1 MVAMRNAVVLL
12 AIAVLILSACAPQA
26 APTAAMSPAPSETP
40 APSATPAPTETP
52 TVTPTATPTP
62 IPSLTPNLVFTP
74 TPDLRLPPE
83 RWQEWPV
90 VPESF
95 SPRLLEIYARG
106 QELGNNPQA
115 YSKIGDCE
123 STPAWF
129 LGPFDGKPEEYS
141 LGEYTYLQ
149 AMIDYFHG
157 SHGRLSLASGRGYTA
172 ANALSPL
179 WADRAYCASSE
190 TPLAC
195 EIRLHRP
202 AYALVMLGTNDIY
215 HQESF
220 DANMRQILDILI
232 ENGVIPILATKA
244 DNLEGDHAINLEIAR
259 LAYEY
264 EIPLW
269 NFWLAVQPLPSHGL
283 QDDGSHLTWAGPF
296 FDDPVRMKAAWPW
309 RNLTALQS
317 LDATWRAVAPPP

>member
-1 MVAMRNAVVLL
+1 MKHCALL
-12 AIAVLILSACAPQA
+12 IFFVILLTACGGAPVSSPPSAPDLAPA
-26 APTAAMSPAPSETP
+26 SPTPGLEVS
-40 APSATPAPTETP
+40 PSATSAPTLTP
-52 TVTPTATPTP
+52 N
-62 IPSLTPNLVFTP
+62 PSLTS

-83 RWQEWPV
+83 GWQEWPV
-90 VPESF
+90 VPEVF

-141 LGEYTYLQ
+141 LGEYAYLQ
-149 AMIDYFHG
+149 AMIDYFRG

-179 WADRAYCASSE
+179 WADQTYCDSSE
-190 TPLAC
+190 PPLAC
-195 EIRLHRP
+195 EIRVHRP
-202 AYALVMLGTNDIY
+202 SYALVMLGTNDIY

-220 DANMRQILDILI
+220 DANMRQILDMLI
-232 ENGVIPILATKA
+232 ENGVIPILSTKA
-244 DNLEGDHAINLEIAR
+244 DNLEGDHAVNLEIAR

-269 NFWLAVQPLPSHGL
+269 NFWLAVQPLPNHGL
-283 QDDGSHLTWAGPF
+283 VEDGSHLTWAGPF
-296 FDDPVRMKAAWPW
+296 FDDPLRMKAAWPW

-317 LDATWRAVAPPP
+317 LDATWRAVAPQP

>member
-1 MVAMRNAVVLL
+1 MKHLTFLL
-12 AIAVLILSACAPQA
+12 FSVFLMTACGGASVSPSAPDPATASPSLAQETS
-26 APTAAMSPAPSETP
+26 PTATTASTPTP
-40 APSATPAPTETP
+40 APLAS
-52 TVTPTATPTP
+52 VT
-62 IPSLTPNLVFTP
+62 S

-90 VPESF
+90 VPEIF

-141 LGEYTYLQ
+141 LGEYAYLQ
-149 AMIDYFHG
+149 AMIDYFRG

-179 WADRAYCASSE
+179 WADRTYCDASE

-195 EIRLHRP
+195 EIRVHRP

-220 DANMRQILDILI
+220 DANMRRILDTLI
-232 ENGVIPILATKA
+232 ENGVIPILSTKA
-244 DNLEGDHAINLEIAR
+244 DNLEGDHAVNLEIAR

-283 QDDGSHLTWAGPF
+283 LDDGSHLTWAGPF

-317 LDATWRAVAPPP
+317 LDAAWRAVAPPP

>member
-1 MVAMRNAVVLL
+1 MVRLLTCFCLAVLL
-12 AIAVLILSACAPQA
+12 AACGGTPASP
-26 APTAAMSPAPSETP
+26 PAPDPEP
-40 APSATPAPTETP
+40 ASPVPSLQASSSAADIPLPTP
-52 TVTPTATPTP
+52 TLLPPVTV
-62 IPSLTPNLVFTP
+62 S
-74 TPDLRLPPE
+74 PDLRLPPE

-90 VPESF
+90 VPETF

-123 STPAWF
+123 STPTWF

-141 LGEYTYLQ
+141 LGEYAYLQ
-149 AMIDYFHG
+149 AVIEYFRG
-157 SHGRLSLASGRGYTA
+157 SHGRVSLASGRGYTA

-179 WADRAYCASSE
+179 WADRTYCDSSE
-190 TPLAC
+190 TPLTC
-195 EIRLHRP
+195 EIRVQRP
-202 AYALVMLGTNDIY
+202 SYALVMLGTNDIY

-220 DANMRQILDILI
+220 DANMRQILDTLI
-232 ENGVIPILATKA
+232 ENGVIPILSTKA
-244 DNLEGDHAINLEIAR
+244 DNLEGDHAINLQIAR

-283 QDDGSHLTWAGPF
+283 LEDGSHLTWAGPF

-317 LDATWRAVAPPP
+317 LDAVWRAAAPPP